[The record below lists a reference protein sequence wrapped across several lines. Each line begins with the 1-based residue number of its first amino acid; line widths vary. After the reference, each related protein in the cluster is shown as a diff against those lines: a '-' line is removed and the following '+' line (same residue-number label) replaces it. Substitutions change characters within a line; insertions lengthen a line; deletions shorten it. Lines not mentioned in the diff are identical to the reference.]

1 MIIILSCHEILSI
14 FIVYES
20 GWWFG
25 TMEFYDFPFIGN
37 NNPNWL
43 SYFSE
48 GLKPPTNIHMDTDG
62 VSWGLMPLKLMKT
75 IDFIHSNSL
84 ILRITSMQR

>member
-1 MIIILSCHEILSI
+1 MVNVTIYSIHGSYGIWIIILSCHEILSI

-37 NNPNWL
+37 NNPN
-43 SYFSE
+43 
-48 GLKPPTNIHMDTDG
+48 
-62 VSWGLMPLKLMKT
+62 
-75 IDFIHSNSL
+75 
-84 ILRITSMQR
+84 